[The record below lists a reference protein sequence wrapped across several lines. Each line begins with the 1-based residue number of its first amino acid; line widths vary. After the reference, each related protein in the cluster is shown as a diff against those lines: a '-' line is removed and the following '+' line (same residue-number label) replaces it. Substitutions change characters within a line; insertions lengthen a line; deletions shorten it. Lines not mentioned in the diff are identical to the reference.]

1 MSLKV
6 LHTSDWHL
14 GKKLFKKSRIY
25 EQESFLNWLKDTIAS
40 EKIDILLIC
49 GDIFD
54 TPTPP
59 NDAITLYFDFLNSVS
74 ENTQCKIIIIP
85 GNHDSSSFISAPLK
99 LLAKHNI
106 YIISGIDNYQE
117 NNHLVFN
124 FNGQKI
130 IIKALPYFRTYE
142 LYNAINKTTH
152 ENIDKNDIQYFIED
166 FFKYW
171 PDNNDN
177 DFKLVMAHHAFGNFI
192 ASESEQALM
201 LSGLESIPESWLGD
215 DFNYMALGHIHK
227 PQAVKK
233 EKNIY
238 YSGSPIPLRFSEI
251 HNKKVNI
258 LNISGNNFE
267 LQQKEIPVFRS
278 ILQIKGNK
286 DEIEDLIK
294 TKLSTNSSIAKPFIE
309 IIVTMQAPDNSF
321 NDKIFNLT
329 KDLGAELLSFIPYYS
344 QQDQEE
350 DTDEIKIH
358 DLNIN
363 ELFKLYYLQKFPD
376 AKTVP
381 VSIMNNFIDNL
392 RETIDEN
399 HLSTS

>member
-1 MSLKV
+1 
-6 LHTSDWHL
+6 
-14 GKKLFKKSRIY
+14 
-25 EQESFLNWLKDTIAS
+25 
-40 EKIDILLIC
+40 
-49 GDIFD
+49 
-54 TPTPP
+54 
-59 NDAITLYFDFLNSVS
+59 
-74 ENTQCKIIIIP
+74 
-85 GNHDSSSFISAPLK
+85 
-99 LLAKHNI
+99 
-106 YIISGIDNYQE
+106 
-117 NNHLVFN
+117 
-124 FNGQKI
+124 
-130 IIKALPYFRTYE
+130 
-142 LYNAINKTTH
+142 
-152 ENIDKNDIQYFIED
+152 
-166 FFKYW
+166 
-171 PDNNDN
+171 
-177 DFKLVMAHHAFGNFI
+177 MAHHAFGNFI